1 MVVQADRPVGL
12 ADLQV
17 GKAVGQW
24 QMCVVEEVVL
34 VTMRPGGDVNS

>member
-17 GKAVGQW
+17 GKAVW
-24 QMCVVEEVVL
+24 QMGVVEEVVL